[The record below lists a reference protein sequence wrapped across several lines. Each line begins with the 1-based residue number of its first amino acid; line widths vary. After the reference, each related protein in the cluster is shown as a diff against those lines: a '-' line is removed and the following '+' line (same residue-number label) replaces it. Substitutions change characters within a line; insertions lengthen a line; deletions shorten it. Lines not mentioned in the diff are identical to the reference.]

1 MADNGGILENAKGIC
16 YNVYRQKDRN
26 VHWTQRKPPE
36 VRTPGAFFAV
46 LGGWLRPKAGYQF
59 LSSSNHLQI

>member
-1 MADNGGILENAKGIC
+1 MPKAYAIMSIGKKIEMSI
-16 YNVYRQKDRN
+16 
-26 VHWTQRKPPE
+26 WTQRKPPE
-36 VRTPGAFFAV
+36 FGPPGAFFAV